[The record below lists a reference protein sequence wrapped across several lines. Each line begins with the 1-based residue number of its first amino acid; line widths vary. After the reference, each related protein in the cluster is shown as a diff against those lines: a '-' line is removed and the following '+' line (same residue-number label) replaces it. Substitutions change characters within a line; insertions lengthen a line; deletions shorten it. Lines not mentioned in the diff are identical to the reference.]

1 MELHELRM
9 HETEFGLIMLG
20 MKNQILIEANDI
32 LTEGDLLRLIETGF
46 KTEKK
51 TGRYLVFRIKEI
63 DRTLGRIEGKVI
75 WTLLLKRIV
84 NYNEK
89 LKLELKKAGVQDQV

>member
-9 HETEFGLIMLG
+9 HETEFGPLMLG
-20 MKNQILIEANDI
+20 MRNQVLMEVDDI
-32 LTEGDLLRLIETGF
+32 LKEGDLVRLIEVKF
-46 KTEKK
+46 KSGKK

-63 DRTLGRIEGKVI
+63 DRTIGRIEGKVI
-75 WTLLLKRIV
+75 WNLLLKRIV